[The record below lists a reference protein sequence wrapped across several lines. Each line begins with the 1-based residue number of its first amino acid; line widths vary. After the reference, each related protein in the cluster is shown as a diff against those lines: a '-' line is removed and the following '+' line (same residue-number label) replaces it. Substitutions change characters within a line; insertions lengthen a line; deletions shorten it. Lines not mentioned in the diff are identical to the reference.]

1 VAFPATITIFPHIH
15 TLAFRILS
23 TMVSLTL
30 SMFASRPQSSNNL
43 ETAETEKAA
52 NMDRRFSLLFTGS
65 TSAQPQLTAPPAAQ
79 DTAQQQKDDV
89 PPPER
94 KTSPP
99 NASASSQDT
108 PTRVKM
114 DRRFSTLL
122 SLPALSTPPQSQH
135 GEKDVAL
142 STKSSKKTIHT
153 LLRRVFSL
161 SSAPTSTPLSRPA
174 TSGGAIPKPTP
185 EDFGSRLWADLL
197 DSSPSLASTSPPTR
211 SSTQTVQRSHTV
223 IVPAPASSLK
233 LQSRSRFSQALR
245 GGNGK
250 KKNGGNENREPEVVG
265 ILQSREEREGK
276 RFGGSRA
283 DSKFSSITSLP
294 SLRSLALPTRDC
306 SSSNGT
312 ITVSATSLLL
322 LETCVRKVRRG
333 LKHQGTSLH
342 LPAISGTTENE
353 PRNQN

>member
-1 VAFPATITIFPHIH
+1 
-15 TLAFRILS
+15 
-23 TMVSLTL
+23 
-30 SMFASRPQSSNNL
+30 
-43 ETAETEKAA
+43 
-52 NMDRRFSLLFTGS
+52 MDRRFSLLFTGG

-79 DTAQQQKDDV
+79 EAAQQQKDDV

-99 NASASSQDT
+99 DASASSQDT
-108 PTRVKM
+108 PTRIKM

-161 SSAPTSTPLSRPA
+161 SSPPTSMPLSRPA
-174 TSGGAIPKPTP
+174 TSGEAIPIPTP
-185 EDFGSRLWADLL
+185 EDLGSRLWADLL

-211 SSTQTVQRSHTV
+211 SNPKTVQRSHTV

-245 GGNGK
+245 GGGGK

-265 ILQSREEREGK
+265 ILQSREQREGK

-312 ITVSATSLLL
+312 ITVSATSLML
-322 LETCVRKVRRG
+322 LESCIRRVRRG
-333 LKHQGTSLH
+333 LKHQGISLH
-342 LPAISGTTENE
+342 LPGISGTTKAE
-353 PRNQN
+353 PRNQTDPSQNT